1 MPMSNLAPTRERI
14 VDEAMRLFSRHGYAA
29 TSIARIEEAA
39 GLTPGAG
46 GLYHHFKSKEA
57 VLAAGIERQLERLG
71 ALRRIRQVL
80 GSLGDLRAELTL
92 TARYFLAELDNE
104 SELLRILASDVR
116 NRPQVLTAAA
126 EELVSSTLTDFAGW
140 IAEEAERAVPAKEAK
155 AIAVF
160 GLGSLLSSRLLRDV
174 LGVPVQVDDEALV
187 DAWVQMMVTAMAEP
201 TQIPPAGGPG

>member
-1 MPMSNLAPTRERI
+1 MANPTPTRERI
-14 VDEAMRLFSRHGYAA
+14 VDEAMRLFSEHGYAA

-71 ALRRIRQVL
+71 ALRTIRQVL
-80 GSLGDLRAELTL
+80 GSLGDVRAELTL

-126 EELVSSTLTDFAGW
+126 EELVSSTLADFARW
-140 IAEEAERAVPAKEAK
+140 IAEEAEREVPAEEAR
-155 AIAVF
+155 ARAALA
-160 GLGSLLSSRLLRDV
+160 LGSLVSSRLLRDV
-174 LGVPVQVDDEALV
+174 LGVPVEVDDGTLV
-187 DAWVQMMVTAMAEP
+187 ESWVQMVVTAMAGSP
-201 TQIPPAGGPG
+201 T

>member
-1 MPMSNLAPTRERI
+1 MSSTTPTRERI
-14 VDEAMRLFSRHGYAA
+14 VDEAMRLFSQHGYAA

-116 NRPQVLTAAA
+116 NRPQVLNAAA
-126 EELVSSTLTDFAGW
+126 EELVSSTLADFAAW
-140 IAEEAERAVPAKEAK
+140 IAEEAERAVPAEEAK
-155 AIAVF
+155 AIAVL
-160 GLGSLLSSRLLRDV
+160 GLGSLLSSHLLRDV
-174 LGVPVQVDDEALV
+174 LGVPIQVDDETLV
-187 DAWVQMMVTAMAEP
+187 DAWVQTMITAMTERS
-201 TQIPPAGGPG
+201 QIPPTGETG

>member
-1 MPMSNLAPTRERI
+1 MSTMAPTRERI
-14 VDEAMRLFSRHGYAA
+14 VDEAMRLFSQHGYAA
-29 TSIARIEEAA
+29 TSIAKIEEAA

-57 VLAAGIERQLERLG
+57 VLAAGIKRQLERLG

-126 EELVSSTLTDFAGW
+126 EELVNSTLTDFAGW
-140 IAEEAERAVPAKEAK
+140 IAEEANRPMPAEEAK
-155 AIAVF
+155 AIAVL

-174 LGVPVQVDDEALV
+174 LGVPVPVDDKTLV
-187 DAWVQMMVTAMAEP
+187 DAWVQMMVKAMAEP
-201 TQIPPAGGPG
+201 TQMPAVEGTG

>member
-1 MPMSNLAPTRERI
+1 MPTSNPTPTRDRI
-14 VDEAMRLFSRHGYAA
+14 VDEAMRLFSQRGYAA

-80 GSLGDLRAELTL
+80 GSLGDLRAELKL
-92 TARYFLAELDNE
+92 TARYFLAELDDE

-116 NRPQVLTAAA
+116 NRPQALTAAA
-126 EELVSSTLTDFAGW
+126 EELVSSALSDFAGW
-140 IAEEAERAVPAKEAK
+140 VAAEAERPIPPEEAK

-174 LGVPVQVDDEALV
+174 LGIPVQVDDETLV
-187 DAWVQMMVTAMAEP
+187 DAWVQMMATAMVEP
-201 TQIPPAGGPG
+201 SQMPAVRN